1 MSFYFDDAGGDDVS
15 HSQNNIC
22 PACKGTTF
30 YDDPVSGIPTCASC
44 YHQSQTAT
52 QEEFGEDDAYAL
64 SGGSITRSHTSK
76 GKGSLKKGRGRTRK
90 PLREYDRSQKLP
102 DEKDCCD
109 AFEWLLYDAAKCV
122 AKLVDLEDE
131 EEVESFE
138 QTVKEIWTTYRTKW
152 KEAAN
157 IYSKKYPECRFAFRD
172 FFLQN
177 NRKAHLMRH
186 LSLSVGKR
194 VEEEMIQEM
203 QMKLFR
209 DMDDDEFYNS
219 ATASPPPPLPPVATH
234 NDNNEGGGEKPNS
247 VSLSKQSSGGGTSGG
262 RSTTKHQPPRKK
274 MRRSVV
280 TVADLVKD
288 GFPHS
293 WKKNTVRYPNG
304 IYEQHPY
311 HAVVKIYPS
320 LSLLLSILQLALID
334 ANVGIAPYHLTKF
347 VANGLLNHALN
358 GYMLLPPNMKRRVG
372 MVKDF
377 FITSYIPPPNEIQ
390 DLADL
395 LATATDWYGSDE
407 HVDGI
412 CLKIDP
418 EECLYN
424 VKRLVRRMVRDFGFE
439 SQVLANVL
447 ALMGDKSYDSSTQSA
462 VGIPVKLKYAKK
474 LFTPLHV
481 AAMIVV
487 ACKFCP
493 EWESWNINGI
503 CSRSMKANGETVVPW
518 SESEFQSL
526 NNGRQIDHY
535 LDFLGYTAFSQIDA
549 PSENVSNFF
558 ETLEED
564 VPTTSFSWKELSF
577 TKEDEKQDQKKKDD
591 SRNAT
596 PSEEED
602 TPTTEEILQAVDNF
616 YRQSD
621 KDKTSVK
628 TLIRS
633 VSSHFGLST
642 VSKELRSKIKDRIV
656 LLNSQF
662 DYIATHEVKR
672 YKQKRFRSEHHDK
685 LNVVTRESSHP
696 QYCMLL
702 EYICF
707 VMEEPDVYKLHDLVA
722 EIEDELFPSKIK
734 KKWVCKFEG
743 CTTTARG
750 GGFCTMHGGKK
761 KSVSLA
767 VKKDKI

>member
-1 MSFYFDDAGGDDVS
+1 
-15 HSQNNIC
+15 HSQNIC
-22 PACKGTTF
+22 PRCKGTTF

-90 PLREYDRSQKLP
+90 PLSEYDTSQKLP

-122 AKLVDLEDE
+122 VKLVDLEDE
-131 EEVESFE
+131 EEVESLE

-152 KEAAN
+152 KEASN

-177 NRKAHLMRH
+177 SRKAHVMRH

-262 RSTTKHQPPRKK
+262 RSTTKQPPRKK

-320 LSLLLSILQLALID
+320 LSLLLSILQLALTD

-358 GYMLLPPNMKRRVG
+358 GYVLLPPNMKRRVG
-372 MVKDF
+372 M
-377 FITSYIPPPNEIQ
+377 IN
-390 DLADL
+390 
-395 LATATDWYGSDE
+395 
-407 HVDGI
+407 
-412 CLKIDP
+412 P

-424 VKRLVRRMVRDFGFE
+424 VKRLVRRMMQDFGFDD
-439 SQVLANVL
+439 QVLANVL
-447 ALMGDKSYDSSTQSA
+447 TLMGDKSDDSSTQRA
-462 VGIPVKLKYAKK
+462 AGIPVKLKYARK
-474 LFTPLHV
+474 LYTPLHV
-481 AAMIVV
+481 AAMIIV

-493 EWESWNINGI
+493 EWETWNINDI
-503 CSRSMKANGETVVPW
+503 CSRSMKATGETVVPW

-535 LDFLGYTAFSQIDA
+535 LDFLANTAFSQIDA
-549 PSENVSNFF
+549 RSENVSNFF

-564 VPTTSFSWKELSF
+564 VPTTSLPWTELSF
-577 TKEDEKQDQKKKDD
+577 TKEDEEKKQKKDN

-596 PSEEED
+596 PSAEGE
-602 TPTTEEILQAVDNF
+602 TPTTEEILQAVDKF

-633 VSSHFGLST
+633 VSGHFGLST
-642 VSKELRSKIKDRIV
+642 VSKELRRKIKDRIV

-672 YKQKRFRSEHHDK
+672 YKQKRFRSEHHEN

-722 EIEDELFPSKIK
+722 EIEDELFPSKIR

-761 KSVSLA
+761 SASLR
-767 VKKDKI
+767 